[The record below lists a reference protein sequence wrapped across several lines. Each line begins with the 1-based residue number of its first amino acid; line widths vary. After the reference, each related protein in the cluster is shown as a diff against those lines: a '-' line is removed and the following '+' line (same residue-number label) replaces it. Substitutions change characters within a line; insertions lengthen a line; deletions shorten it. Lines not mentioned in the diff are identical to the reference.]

1 MNPLNL
7 ESIIAGCKAND
18 SKSQSTLYDIY
29 SKKYL
34 KATEKYCDDI
44 RDREEVINE
53 AFIKIFSEINNYKYT
68 GSFEA
73 WMRRIV
79 VHTAI
84 DKTRTKSFR
93 KIEQRTVNVDFTTEG
108 HNLISQIDS
117 DNFYNVD
124 RLFKK
129 LTNKQQI
136 IMKMVIEGLPTKEIA
151 NTLNTSDGSVRF
163 QISDARKRLKE
174 SRHEFA

>member
-7 ESIIAGCKAND
+7 ESIIAGCKVND
-18 SKSQSTLYDIY
+18 PKSQSALYDIY

-34 KATEKYCDDI
+34 KVAEKYCNDI
-44 RDREEVINE
+44 RDREEVVNE
-53 AFIKIFSEINNYKYT
+53 AFIKIFSEINNYNYT

-84 DKTRTKSFR
+84 DKTRSKSFK

-108 HNLISQIDS
+108 QNLISQIDS
-117 DNFYNVD
+117 DNFFNIE

-129 LTNKQQI
+129 LTKKQQE
-136 IMKMVIEGLPTKEIA
+136 IMKLVVSGLPTKEIA
-151 NTLNTSDGSVRF
+151 GILNTSDGSIRF
-163 QISDARKRLKE
+163 QISDARKRLKD